1 LKLIW
6 SRRAKTDLREIREGI
21 RKGLHNPSAAKNV
34 STAIIK
40 TARQLKRFPFMGHP
54 GDDGTREMLV
64 TDYPSYLLIYDVD
77 ETAKTVT
84 VVTIWKQW
92 FAR

>member
-1 LKLIW
+1 
-6 SRRAKTDLREIREGI
+6 
-21 RKGLHNPSAAKNV
+21 
-34 STAIIK
+34 
-40 TARQLKRFPFMGHP
+40 
-54 GDDGTREMLV
+54 MLV